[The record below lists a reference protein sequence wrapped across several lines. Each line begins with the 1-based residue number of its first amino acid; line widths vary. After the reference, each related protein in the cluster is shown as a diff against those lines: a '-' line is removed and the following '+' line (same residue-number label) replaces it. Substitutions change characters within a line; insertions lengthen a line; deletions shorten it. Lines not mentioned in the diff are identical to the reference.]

1 MYEREKKRLIKKESI
16 MYMAPLNYDKFF
28 KKVFRKKKIAKAF
41 LEDVFDIEIQEI
53 NKLSLKNRITDI
65 ASIVE
70 FDYRCKIDD
79 QYVIIE
85 MQQWHK
91 PDVAHRFYMYHAI
104 NTALQLENLPMK
116 QILTSDENGLEI
128 IKDIKDYR
136 RADPVI
142 TFVWCVDENFGNK
155 NDFLTYAMTPEDVI
169 KFITDEIGLWD
180 KNKIETLFAKR
191 EEILKML
198 NNNKKNK
205 DLSFIPKSKLI
216 FAFQQNIVENPIHKK
231 YFNWF
236 SIADKSRNKKN
247 KKKDFI
253 EIEKDKSFKDNFI
266 EIKERICEK
275 GLSVAEKKYLLTED
289 EAQARI
295 QRYIDG
301 ILDSADLAGKVEDYE
316 EQFEEFE
323 EKFEEFEEKL
333 DNEKRKAEEADKK
346 AEEEKRKAEE
356 ADKKAETTLKVLS
369 EKLNI
374 SIEEARLMINV

>member
-191 EEILKML
+191 EEILQML
-198 NNNKKNK
+198 KNNKKNK

-333 DNEKRKAEEADKK
+333 DNEKRKAEE
-346 AEEEKRKAEE
+346 EKRKAEE